1 MPLPKHSREGPVL
14 PASSAVA
21 AGAFSSILEP
31 GRRMP
36 QTEEIDM
43 KRWLLTLTA
52 SAFILASG
60 IGLARA
66 QQSNGDRPMP
76 QRDQKDAPGQQGQ
89 GMMGT
94 RRGMTPARKQSMKRK
109 KTITATDRENV
120 WKP

>member
-43 KRWLLTLTA
+43 KRRLLTLTA

-60 IGLARA
+60 IGLAQA
-66 QQSNGDRPMP
+66 QQSTGDRPLP
-76 QRDQKDAPGQQGQ
+76 QRDQQDAQGQQGQ
-89 GMMGT
+89 GMMGS
-94 RRGMTPARKQSMKRK
+94 GMGMSPEMMQRMLHKMQSEEQ
-109 KTITATDRENV
+109 TTE
-120 WKP
+120 